1 MNSGLAYAPPVP
13 KVWNMTKDLR
23 SLFVRASDLAV
34 ATFGDV
40 AHGIRRVRRTV
51 GMYRAGDRR
60 VTPGAVRD
68 LAAYLRER
76 AEAFLRAADELER
89 ATEEKADE

>member
-1 MNSGLAYAPPVP
+1 
-13 KVWNMTKDLR
+13 MTNNLR
-23 SLFVRASDLAV
+23 SLFVRASGLAV

-60 VTPGAVRD
+60 VTPGAARD

-76 AEAFLRAADELER
+76 AEAFQAAADELER
-89 ATEEKADE
+89 AAEEEADE

>member
-1 MNSGLAYAPPVP
+1 
-13 KVWNMTKDLR
+13 MTKDLR
-23 SLFVRASDLAV
+23 SLFVRASNLAV

-89 ATEEKADE
+89 ATEEEADE